1 MGSRSIRGI
10 GQRHAIRFSERSV
23 CGTVGVLARR
33 PWPYSILSYPEFL
46 AFSDPKYVK
55 RSKKATHLKPSHT
68 RPGWHKRGARQD
80 RGTIASRPRATS
92 KKPGRAETKG
102 VCIRLVFSL
111 RSSTFFDVRGVP
123 MDKFL
128 LTSSP
133 RSLPVNY

>member
-1 MGSRSIRGI
+1 MEREDVHVLKCVSIYTYDQRTRGP
-10 GQRHAIRFSERSV
+10 QEDPERSD
-23 CGTVGVLARR
+23 
-33 PWPYSILSYPEFL
+33 SILSYPEFL